1 MRVCQRVI
9 QEKGDS
15 GYEEGGYWVVDKN
28 QSLKLDVIRFVDEL
42 NRSMRKGGLKVTPM
56 FMEGWKKIS

>member
-9 QEKGDS
+9 QEKGDGS
-15 GYEEGGYWVVDKN
+15 SEEGGAGWWNKN
-28 QSLKLDVIRFVDEL
+28 QSLKLDVIKFVDEL

-56 FMEGWKKIS
+56 F